1 MRMEIFFMFINGNR
15 NMIKKCTLDQV
26 HSVLSWTFFD
36 SKNTFQIELHV
47 WGLFGVSW
55 CLQNKTKKTTEKNP
69 IKMYIF
75 FNNRNIINF
84 MHIATLLIKLFLGKT
99 VQPRERNGH
108 HTEHGSWIVFRN
120 SFSLIWQIS
129 PFFLLNPHFLPSF
142 VCSRFFLLFL
152 EFCSSALIA
161 WFLLLFLV
169 VFVSRKKEKKKRK
182 WL

>member
-1 MRMEIFFMFINGNR
+1 MSA
-15 NMIKKCTLDQV
+15 K
-26 HSVLSWTFFD
+26 
-36 SKNTFQIELHV
+36 
-47 WGLFGVSW
+47 
-55 CLQNKTKKTTEKNP
+55 QNQKDYRKKNP

-75 FNNRNIINF
+75 FSIRNIINF

-108 HTEHGSWIVFRN
+108 HTGHGSWIVFRN

-161 WFLLLFLV
+161 WFLLLFPV
-169 VFVSRKKEKKKRK
+169 VFVSRKKEEEKRK
-182 WL
+182 WIWTKF

>member
-1 MRMEIFFMFINGNR
+1 MFEDF
-15 NMIKKCTLDQV
+15 LAV
-26 HSVLSWTFFD
+26 A
-36 SKNTFQIELHV
+36 
-47 WGLFGVSW
+47 GV
-55 CLQNKTKKTTEKNP
+55 CKTKTKRLQKKNP

-75 FNNRNIINF
+75 FSIRNIINF

-99 VQPRERNGH
+99 VQPTERNRH
-108 HTEHGSWIVFRN
+108 HTEHGSWIFFRN

-161 WFLLLFLV
+161 WFLLLFPV
-169 VFVSRKKEKKKRK
+169 VFVSRKKGKKKK
-182 WL
+182 KKMDITKF

>member
-1 MRMEIFFMFINGNR
+1 
-15 NMIKKCTLDQV
+15 MIKKCTFDQV
-26 HSVLSWTFFD
+26 HSVLGWIFFD
-36 SKNTFQIELHV
+36 SKNTFQIELNV
-47 WGLFGVSW
+47 WGLFGGSW
-55 CLQNKTKKTTEKNP
+55 CLQNKNKKTTEKNP

-75 FNNRNIINF
+75 FSIRNIINF

-99 VQPRERNGH
+99 VQPRERIDTTQNMDR
-108 HTEHGSWIVFRN
+108 EFFFRN

-161 WFLLLFLV
+161 WFLLLFPV
-169 VFVSRKKEKKKRK
+169 VFVSRKKGKKKK
-182 WL
+182 KMDITKF